1 MSYQCCLCGKPQVG
15 FGNNPAPVEP
25 LYDSSRGVGHPARR
39 LDLSDDEATAQCCHE
54 CNARHVIPAR
64 IYRLRLSQR

>member
-1 MSYQCCLCGKPQVG
+1 MSYQCCLCGKSFDG
-15 FGNNPAPVEP
+15 FGNNPAP
-25 LYDSSRGVGHPARR
+25 
-39 LDLSDDEATAQCCHE
+39 LSAIYETDDETTDQCCNE